1 MEWAPSAKR
10 EPPGA
15 SAASNDHRPA
25 CRESLCACL
34 ARLRERWLQR
44 RCRLA
49 HRQPGRQKNAVIPT
63 KAGIHRALFR
73 CRAEEKPQ
81 DCRLRGNDGDRASV
95 SKKRA
100 TQSGAARVFLPR
112 PLAGEGGAKRR
123 ERVSVTSKMAL
134 PCEPAP
140 LPPSRPSPAS
150 RRKESEIQ
158 MPLPSETRRRALK
171 TRAARACYARISCMK
186 HDEIRLQQAR
196 AAIQFTTT
204 PTRQGMR
211 GSMGG
216 FTAEGETRDAWR

>member
-34 ARLRERWLQR
+34 ARLRERLMQR
-44 RCRLA
+44 PRCRLA
-49 HRQPGRQKNAVIPT
+49 PRQPGRQKNAVIPT

-123 ERVSVTSKMAL
+123 ERVCVTRLRPFGKLRTGQAQPERVSLSNRHSREGGNPGAL
-134 PCEPAP
+134 AQ
-140 LPPSRPSPAS
+140 PS
-150 RRKESEIQ
+150 
-158 MPLPSETRRRALK
+158 T
-171 TRAARACYARISCMK
+171 
-186 HDEIRLQQAR
+186 
-196 AAIQFTTT
+196 
-204 PTRQGMR
+204 
-211 GSMGG
+211 
-216 FTAEGETRDAWR
+216 